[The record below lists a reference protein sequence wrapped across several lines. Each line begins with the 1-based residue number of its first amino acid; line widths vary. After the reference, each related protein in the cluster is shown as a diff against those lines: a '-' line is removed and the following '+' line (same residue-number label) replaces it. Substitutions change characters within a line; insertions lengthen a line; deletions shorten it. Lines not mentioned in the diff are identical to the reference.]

1 VQAEGTLDLWQIA
14 MKPGKPLAFGQVR
27 REAGQGEAAFIGLPG
42 NPVSSFVTFLLFVR
56 PYLLAL
62 QGVAQTMPPTLPV
75 RAAFDWPRPDKR
87 REYLRVRLNAQG
99 EAELFPS
106 QNSAVLTSTVWAD
119 GLVDNPP
126 QQTIQRGDMLRYL
139 PFSSLLQG

>member
-1 VQAEGTLDLWQIA
+1 VGSEMCIRD
-14 MKPGKPLAFGQVR
+14 R
-27 REAGQGEAAFIGLPG
+27 PG